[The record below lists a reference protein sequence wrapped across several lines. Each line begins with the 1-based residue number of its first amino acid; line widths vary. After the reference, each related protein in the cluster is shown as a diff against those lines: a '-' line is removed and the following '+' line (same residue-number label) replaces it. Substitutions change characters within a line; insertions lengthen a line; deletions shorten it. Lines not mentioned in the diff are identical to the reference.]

1 MTTDDSSASFSLKET
16 TLLDD
21 AHTLGFR
28 TVNWIEPPLFAS
40 QPPENDQERY
50 SLRPIMIAPPRTL
63 LRTYSGIL
71 PKRHGILV
79 ELNET

>member
-1 MTTDDSSASFSLKET
+1 MTYNQG
-16 TLLDD
+16 LLVRRKFGLPVVSYNLQL
-21 AHTLGFR
+21 TNEYGEL
-28 TVNWIEPPLFAS
+28 VELC
-40 QPPENDQERY
+40 

-71 PKRHGILV
+71 PKWHAGILV